1 MRWFVGLH
9 PKYCAEKENPAR
21 DFLESGADILFSIID
36 LAQKIGEV
44 KDSQLGHRT
53 LVLFVDTPTNDP
65 SLWKAI
71 PLLLEN
77 LKPVWGNIIVS
88 APPDNRMREI
98 TQSIFSL
105 SHYFPRW
112 STLPYTYRL
121 YQKGV
126 EPHYGDYLLAWATI
140 PLKGKREI
148 EAASVFIKIKIHD
161 YSSGG
166 PTIWSHQMHFESRGL
181 IWASKRDSISRA
193 LVSAGVSKKP
203 AVMLITTAQLWDVFL
218 NVDPAFLES
227 AIVRDNLWDWLLAGH
242 QVLENLDYAIEWGL
256 RLYNF
261 FEKHEE
267 LWKWEIIWQRFY
279 DQTGLKL
286 PKDMTFAHHLPPNYF
301 EADYFDDEEYFPQ
314 GPWSNE
320 SPSANWET
328 GLGL

>member
-9 PKYCAEKENPAR
+9 PKYCTEKENPVR
-21 DFLESGADILFSIID
+21 DFLESGADILFSSIN
-36 LAQKIGEV
+36 LAQKIEEV
-44 KDSQLGHRT
+44 KDSRLKNRT
-53 LVLFVDTPTNDP
+53 LVLYVENITHDP
-65 SLWKAI
+65 GFWEAAS
-71 PLLLEN
+71 LLLEN
-77 LKPVWGNIIVS
+77 LKPIWGDIIVN

-98 TQSIFSL
+98 TQSILSL
-105 SHYFPRW
+105 PHHLPLW
-112 STLPYTYRL
+112 ANLPYTYRL

-126 EPHYGDYLLAWATI
+126 EPRYGDYLLAWA
-140 PLKGKREI
+140 PDPPKGKREI

-166 PTIWSHQMHFESRGL
+166 PTVWSGQMWFKSRGL
-181 IWASKRDSISRA
+181 IWASKLDNTSRA
-193 LVSAGVSKKP
+193 FVSAGVSKKP
-203 AVMLITTAQLWDVFL
+203 AVLLRTTAQFWDVYL
-218 NVDPAFLES
+218 SVDPVFLES
-227 AIVRDNLWDWLLAGH
+227 AIVRDNLWDWLLTGH

-279 DQTGLKL
+279 DQTGLKP
-286 PKDMTFAHHLPPNYF
+286 PKDMTIVHHLSPNHF
-301 EADYFDDEEYFPQ
+301 GAGYFDMEEYFPQ

-320 SPSANWET
+320 PPSVNWET

>member
-9 PKYCAEKENPAR
+9 PKYCTEKENPVR
-21 DFLESGADILFSIID
+21 DFLESGANILFSSIN
-36 LAQKIGEV
+36 LAQKIEEV
-44 KDSQLGHRT
+44 KDSRLKNRT
-53 LVLFVDTPTNDP
+53 LVLYVENITHDP
-65 SLWKAI
+65 SFWEAAS
-71 PLLLEN
+71 LLLEN
-77 LKPVWGNIIVS
+77 LKPIWGSIIVN

-98 TQSIFSL
+98 TQSILSL
-105 SHYFPRW
+105 SHYLPLW
-112 STLPYTYRL
+112 ANLPYTYRL

-126 EPHYGDYLLAWATI
+126 EPRYGDYLLAWA
-140 PLKGKREI
+140 PDPPKGKMEI

-166 PTIWSHQMHFESRGL
+166 PTVWSGQMWFESRGL
-181 IWASKRDSISRA
+181 IWASKLDNTSRA
-193 LVSAGVSKKP
+193 FVSTGVSKKP
-203 AVMLITTAQLWDVFL
+203 AVLLRTTAQLWDL
-218 NVDPAFLES
+218 YLSVDPAFLES
-227 AIVRDNLWDWLLAGH
+227 AIVRDNLWDWLLAGY

-279 DQTGLKL
+279 DQTGLKP
-286 PKDMTFAHHLPPNYF
+286 PKDMTIVHHLSPNHF
-301 EADYFDDEEYFPQ
+301 GAGYFDMEEYFPQ

-320 SPSANWET
+320 PPSVNWET

>member
-1 MRWFVGLH
+1 MLWFVGSH
-9 PKYCAEKENPAR
+9 PKYCAEKENPVR

-36 LAQKIGEV
+36 LAQKIGGV
-44 KDSQLGHRT
+44 KDSRLRDKT
-53 LVLFVDTPTNDP
+53 LVLFVDNPTNDP
-65 SLWKAI
+65 ILWKAI

-77 LKPVWGNIIVS
+77 LKPIWGGIIVS

-98 TQSIFSL
+98 TQSILSL
-105 SHYFPRW
+105 SHYFPLW
-112 STLPYTYRL
+112 VNLPYTYRL

-126 EPHYGDYLLAWATI
+126 EPHYGDYLLAWVAI

-148 EAASVFIKIKIHD
+148 DAASFFIKIKIHD

-166 PTIWSHQMHFESRGL
+166 PTIWSHQMQFESRGL
-181 IWASKRDSISRA
+181 IWAATRESSSRA

-203 AVMLITTAQLWDVFL
+203 AVMLRTTAQLWDICL
-218 NVDPAFLES
+218 SIDSAFLES

-256 RLYNF
+256 KLYNF

-286 PKDMTFAHHLPPNYF
+286 PKDMTFVHHLSPNYF
-301 EADYFDDEEYFPQ
+301 GSGYFDMDEYFPQ
-314 GPWSNE
+314 GPWLNE
-320 SPSANWET
+320 LPSVNWET